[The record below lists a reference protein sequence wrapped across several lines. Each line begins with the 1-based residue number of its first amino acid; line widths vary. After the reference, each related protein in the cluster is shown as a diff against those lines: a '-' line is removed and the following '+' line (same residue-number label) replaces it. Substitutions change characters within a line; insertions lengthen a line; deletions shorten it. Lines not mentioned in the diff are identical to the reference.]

1 MDTVHT
7 HRPIADRAIPYG
19 VRYETIDGNDPVA
32 AWHGIDRAM
41 RYCRRERKPFLLDT
55 ASPFAHE
62 LLRHLVRDGGAIGF
76 EEMFPTPEGLF
87 LRDSRG
93 RYTFELRMQAERWSP
108 GAAPEPSGDPS

>member
-1 MDTVHT
+1 E
-7 HRPIADRAIPYG
+7 ARA
-19 VRYETIDGNDPVA
+19 
-32 AWHGIDRAM
+32 HGWPRFLFG
-41 RYCRRERKPFLLDT
+41 RVPHERKPFLLDT